1 MKKFKYALVGVLS
14 VLAFLPILKNI
25 WEIVDLWMDTLKLK
39 SSRKFLEYQK
49 DVVMMSEFID
59 PSSQHQN
66 DNDVYFI
73 EVDWD
78 DLDDI

>member
-1 MKKFKYALVGVLS
+1 
-14 VLAFLPILKNI
+14 
-25 WEIVDLWMDTLKLK
+25 MDTLKLK

-49 DVVMMSEFID
+49 DVVMMSEVID
-59 PSSQHQN
+59 PSSQHQD

>member
-25 WEIVDLWMDTLKLK
+25 WEIVDLWMETLKLK

-66 DNDVYFI
+66 EKDVYFI

>member
-66 DNDVYFI
+66 EKDVYFI

>member
-25 WEIVDLWMDTLKLK
+25 WEIVDLWMETLKLK